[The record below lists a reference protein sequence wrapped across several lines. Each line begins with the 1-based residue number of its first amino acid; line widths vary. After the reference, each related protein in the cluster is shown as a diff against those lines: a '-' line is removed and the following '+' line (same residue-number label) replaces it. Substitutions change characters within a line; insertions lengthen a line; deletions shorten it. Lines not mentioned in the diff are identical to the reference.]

1 MNLRIGCDLV
11 TAGFQLRVA
20 CSVGADARPAFVCT
34 LRSIGLRT
42 ERPPFR
48 RTENPRIRDLR
59 GTTPRFDHVSRR
71 MSKTKSRSVSTPA
84 YGASMI
90 QRSLY
95 VEASSAPRTCCSP
108 ACPESKQ
115 SSPTGMLCA
124 APGFARCNNVL
135 AGFLLKRRVSTSL
148 ARALMCCLFR
158 VREPSFHRDALPSAW
173 GRIRAVYFRDQRNSA
188 TSGEG
193 AAKGVCALIAPC
205 SGAGSRPDRSRP
217 PLLSE
222 GPKRSPSERAV
233 EGCRWCRGAAP
244 R

>member
-11 TAGFQLRVA
+11 SAGFQLRVA

-95 VEASSAPRTCCSP
+95 VEASSAPRTCNS
-108 ACPESKQ
+108 AANGRSKQ
-115 SSPTGMLCA
+115 SGRETLCA
-124 APGFARCNNVL
+124 ASLFVSSNCWLCGRRLDDGMADRLGDGHRAGARIAPMGWPSRGSPRRCRWDGGRRSPPRRRGGAV
-135 AGFLLKRRVSTSL
+135 AHGQSKRARASATRETTSRSTS
-148 ARALMCCLFR
+148 F
-158 VREPSFHRDALPSAW
+158 F
-173 GRIRAVYFRDQRNSA
+173 
-188 TSGEG
+188 
-193 AAKGVCALIAPC
+193 
-205 SGAGSRPDRSRP
+205 
-217 PLLSE
+217 
-222 GPKRSPSERAV
+222 
-233 EGCRWCRGAAP
+233 
-244 R
+244 